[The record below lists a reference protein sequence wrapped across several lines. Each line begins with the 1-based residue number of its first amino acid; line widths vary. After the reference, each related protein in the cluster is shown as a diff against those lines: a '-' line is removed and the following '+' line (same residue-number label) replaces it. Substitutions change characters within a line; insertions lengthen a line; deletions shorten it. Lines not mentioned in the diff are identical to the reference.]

1 MYSGSVPARMRRKGS
16 HMLQLN
22 HIKKEYKTGDLVQKA
37 LDDVSLNLRDNE
49 FVAILGP
56 SGSGKTTLLN
66 VIGGLDRYDSGDLI
80 INGISTKKYT
90 DRDWDSYRNHT
101 IGFVFQSYNLIPHQ
115 TVLSNVELAL
125 TISGISGAERRSR
138 ATKALEQVGL
148 GDQLHKHPSEMSGGQ
163 MQRVAIARALVN
175 NPDILLAD
183 EPTGALDS
191 DTSIQVMEPLKEVAK
206 DRLVVMVTHNPELA
220 EQYAT
225 RIVRLR
231 DGVIQSDTAPFA
243 PDDSAQVPPV
253 HKNLGRSSMSPL
265 TALAL
270 SFNNLLTKKTRTLL
284 TAFAG
289 SIGIIGIALI
299 LSLSAGVSNYIQEME
314 RSTLSEYPLQL
325 STTGVDLA
333 ALLDPESYTS
343 AVANNTNVGA
353 TSASSTPEG
362 MVTVRELLSQL
373 TEDNSSVNDLASL
386 KKYLD
391 SSECTIS
398 EDAASIEYT
407 YGTVPLIYRQNKD
420 GTVRQIFPDSSL
432 SALNNTTSAAGIVSS
447 MTNQSVFTE
456 MAEEPS
462 LYEDQYDVKAGRWP
476 ESYNEAVLVLNSD
489 GSISDYAL
497 YILGIEDD
505 SVMMRFLQEYAKNKN
520 TQAPTGYGT
529 YPYDTFVGLKYKI
542 VTSSDYYVYDEE
554 RQIWRNRSDDE
565 AYVEQLVENS
575 PDLTIVG
582 VVQPRADASSTILPI
597 GVAYTHALTYY
608 AIDHAAESEVVKQQL
623 ADPEVNVLTGERFD
637 ADQRETDLDISSLF
651 SVDTDML
658 KDAFQFDA
666 SKLQFDLS
674 GAFDLQDGSFDFSS
688 ILDPSAFQLDLSDLD
703 LSDIDMSDVELPDMD
718 ALDLSQLFADMDLS
732 VSEDALQSL
741 MKKIMNGYKRYIIGN
756 GILNLDKI
764 GFSSYMESDQF
775 KQLLSESMGDLLDTT
790 GLQEQFTASLQQNL
804 QGIMTSYLQSYSE
817 QLSQK
822 LGEALQTKLTAAIQ
836 TQMSTV
842 MQQLMTQLTTQF
854 SQQIQSAIQNNIAQ
868 LSSQV
873 EDALKIDPTVFQ
885 SAVQVNMS
893 TDDLVDLVKMNLQS
907 STTSYGSVLGALG
920 YSDYAKPGSIWIYPK
935 SFEAKNRIVDSLNA
949 YNAAMRA
956 QGEEDKVIVFS
967 DTVGTLM
974 SAVTKIVD
982 MVSNVLVAFVAISLA
997 VSSIMIGVITYIS
1010 VLERRKEIGI
1020 LRAIGASKHNVSEVF
1035 NAETFIIGMC
1045 SGVIGVGLCLLLL
1058 IPGNMLIHS
1067 IAGTT
1072 SVTAVL
1078 PPKAALVLIVL
1089 ATLLTILGG
1098 LIPARSAAKCN
1109 PVTALRSE

>member
-1 MYSGSVPARMRRKGS
+1 
-16 HMLQLN
+16 MLQLN

-191 DTSIQVMEPLKEVAK
+191 DTSIQVMELLKEVAK

-343 AVANNTNVGA
+343 AVADNTNVGT

-674 GAFDLQDGSFDFSS
+674 GAFDLQDGSFDVSS

-741 MKKIMNGYKRYIIGN
+741 MKKIMNGYKRYIISN

>member
-1 MYSGSVPARMRRKGS
+1 
-16 HMLQLN
+16 MLQLN

-191 DTSIQVMEPLKEVAK
+191 DTSIQVMELLKEVAK

-314 RSTLSEYPLQL
+314 RSTLSEYPLQI

-333 ALLDPESYTS
+333 ALLDPGSYTS

-391 SSECTIS
+391 SDECTIS
-398 EDAASIEYT
+398 EDAASIEYS
-407 YGTVPLIYRQNKD
+407 YGIAPLIYRQNKD

-432 SALNNTTSAAGIVSS
+432 SVLNNTTSAAGIVSS

-741 MKKIMNGYKRYIIGN
+741 MKKIMNGYKRYIISN

-893 TDDLVDLVKMNLQS
+893 TDDLMDLVKMNLQS
-907 STTSYGSVLGALG
+907 STTSYSSVLGALG

>member
-1 MYSGSVPARMRRKGS
+1 
-16 HMLQLN
+16 MLQLN

-191 DTSIQVMEPLKEVAK
+191 DTSIQVMELLKEVAK

-231 DGVIQSDTAPFA
+231 DGVIQSDTAPFT

-314 RSTLSEYPLQL
+314 RSTLSEYPLQI

-333 ALLDPESYTS
+333 ALLDPGSYTS

-391 SSECTIS
+391 SDECTIS
-398 EDAASIEYT
+398 EDAASIEYS
-407 YGTVPLIYRQNKD
+407 YGIAPLIYRQNKD

-520 TQAPTGYGT
+520 TKAPTGYGT

-741 MKKIMNGYKRYIIGN
+741 MKKIMDGYKRYIISN

-907 STTSYGSVLGALG
+907 STTSYSSVLGALG

-1035 NAETFIIGMC
+1035 NAETFIIGMV

>member
-1 MYSGSVPARMRRKGS
+1 
-16 HMLQLN
+16 MLQLN

-191 DTSIQVMEPLKEVAK
+191 DTSIQVMELLKEVAK

-253 HKNLGRSSMSPL
+253 HKNLGHSSMSPL

-314 RSTLSEYPLQL
+314 RSTLSEYPLQI

-333 ALLDPESYTS
+333 ALLDPGSYTN

-391 SSECTIS
+391 SDECTIS
-398 EDAASIEYT
+398 EDAASIEYS
-407 YGTVPLIYRQNKD
+407 YGIAPLIYRQNKD

>member
-1 MYSGSVPARMRRKGS
+1 
-16 HMLQLN
+16 MLQLN

-191 DTSIQVMEPLKEVAK
+191 DTSIQVMELLKEVAK

-231 DGVIQSDTAPFA
+231 DGVIQSDTAPFT

-343 AVANNTNVGA
+343 AVADNTNVGT

-542 VTSSDYYVYDEE
+542 VTNSDYYVYDEE

-608 AIDHAAESEVVKQQL
+608 AIDHAAKSEVVKQQL

-741 MKKIMNGYKRYIIGN
+741 MKKIMNGYKRYIISN

-974 SAVTKIVD
+974 SAVTRIVD
-982 MVSNVLVAFVAISLA
+982 MVSNVLVAFVAISLV

-1078 PPKAALVLIVL
+1078 PPKAALILIVL

>member
-1 MYSGSVPARMRRKGS
+1 
-16 HMLQLN
+16 MLQLN

-191 DTSIQVMEPLKEVAK
+191 DTSIQVMELLKEVAK

-231 DGVIQSDTAPFA
+231 DGVIQSDTAPFT

-343 AVANNTNVGA
+343 AVADNTNVGT

-597 GVAYTHALTYY
+597 GVAYTHALTNY

-637 ADQRETDLDISSLF
+637 ADQRKTDLDISSLF

-658 KDAFQFDA
+658 KDSFQFDA

-674 GAFDLQDGSFDFSS
+674 GAFDLQDGSFDVSS

-974 SAVTKIVD
+974 SAVTRIVD
-982 MVSNVLVAFVAISLA
+982 MVSNVLVAFVAISLV

-1078 PPKAALVLIVL
+1078 PPKAALILIVL

>member
-1 MYSGSVPARMRRKGS
+1 
-16 HMLQLN
+16 MLQLN

-191 DTSIQVMEPLKEVAK
+191 DTSIQVMELLKEVAK

-231 DGVIQSDTAPFA
+231 DGVIQSDTAPFT

-343 AVANNTNVGA
+343 AVADNTNVGT

-391 SSECTIS
+391 SNECTIS

-542 VTSSDYYVYDEE
+542 VTNSDYYVYDEE

-608 AIDHAAESEVVKQQL
+608 AIDHAAKSEVVKQQL

-741 MKKIMNGYKRYIIGN
+741 MKKIMNGYKRYIISN

-822 LGEALQTKLTAAIQ
+822 LGEALQTKLTTAIQ

-1078 PPKAALVLIVL
+1078 PPKAALILIVL

>member
-1 MYSGSVPARMRRKGS
+1 
-16 HMLQLN
+16 MLQLN

-191 DTSIQVMEPLKEVAK
+191 DTSIQVMELLKEVAK

-253 HKNLGRSSMSPL
+253 HKNLGHSSMSPL

-314 RSTLSEYPLQL
+314 RSTLSEYPLQI

-333 ALLDPESYTS
+333 ALLDPGSYTS

-391 SSECTIS
+391 SDECTIS
-398 EDAASIEYT
+398 EDAASIEYS
-407 YGTVPLIYRQNKD
+407 YGIAPLIYRQNKD

-520 TQAPTGYGT
+520 TQAPTGYVT

-907 STTSYGSVLGALG
+907 STTSYSSVLGALG

>member
-191 DTSIQVMEPLKEVAK
+191 DTSIQVMELLKEVAK

-253 HKNLGRSSMSPL
+253 HKNLGHSSMSPL

-314 RSTLSEYPLQL
+314 RSTLSEYPLQI

-333 ALLDPESYTS
+333 ALLDPGSYTS

-391 SSECTIS
+391 SDECTIS
-398 EDAASIEYT
+398 EDAASIEYS
-407 YGTVPLIYRQNKD
+407 YGIAPLIYRQNKD

-432 SALNNTTSAAGIVSS
+432 SVLNNTTSAAGIVSS

-907 STTSYGSVLGALG
+907 STTSYSSVLGALG

>member
-1 MYSGSVPARMRRKGS
+1 
-16 HMLQLN
+16 MLQLN

-191 DTSIQVMEPLKEVAK
+191 DTSIQVMELLKEVAK

-231 DGVIQSDTAPFA
+231 DGVIQSDTAPFT

-314 RSTLSEYPLQL
+314 RSTLSEYPLQI

-333 ALLDPESYTS
+333 ALLDPGSYTS
-343 AVANNTNVGA
+343 AVADNTNVGA

-391 SSECTIS
+391 SDECTIS
-398 EDAASIEYT
+398 EDAASIEYS
-407 YGTVPLIYRQNKD
+407 YGIAPLIYRQNKD

-505 SVMMRFLQEYAKNKN
+505 SVMMRFLQEYAKNKD

-542 VTSSDYYVYDEE
+542 VTNSDYYVYDEE

-597 GVAYTHALTYY
+597 GVAYPHALTYY
-608 AIDHAAESEVVKQQL
+608 AIDHAAKSEVVKQQL

-674 GAFDLQDGSFDFSS
+674 GAFDLQDGSFDVSS

-741 MKKIMNGYKRYIIGN
+741 MKKIMNGYKRYIISN

-873 EDALKIDPTVFQ
+873 EGALKIDPTVFQ

-982 MVSNVLVAFVAISLA
+982 MVSNVLVAFVAISLV

>member
-1 MYSGSVPARMRRKGS
+1 
-16 HMLQLN
+16 MLQLN

-191 DTSIQVMEPLKEVAK
+191 DTSIQVMELLKEVAK

-314 RSTLSEYPLQL
+314 RSTLSEYPLQI

-333 ALLDPESYTS
+333 ALLDPGSYTS
-343 AVANNTNVGA
+343 AVADNTNVGA

-391 SSECTIS
+391 SDECTIS
-398 EDAASIEYT
+398 EDAASIEYS
-407 YGTVPLIYRQNKD
+407 YGIAPLIYRQNKD

-505 SVMMRFLQEYAKNKN
+505 SVMMRFLQEYAKNKD

-542 VTSSDYYVYDEE
+542 VTNSDYYVYDEE

-597 GVAYTHALTYY
+597 GVAYPHALTYY
-608 AIDHAAESEVVKQQL
+608 AIDHAAKSEVVKQQL

-674 GAFDLQDGSFDFSS
+674 GAFDLQDGSFDVSS

-741 MKKIMNGYKRYIIGN
+741 MKKIMNGYKRYIISN

-817 QLSQK
+817 QLIQK
-822 LGEALQTKLTAAIQ
+822 LGEALQTKLTAAVQ

>member
-1 MYSGSVPARMRRKGS
+1 
-16 HMLQLN
+16 MLQLN

-191 DTSIQVMEPLKEVAK
+191 DTSIQVMELLKEVAK

-253 HKNLGRSSMSPL
+253 HKNLGHSSMSPL

-314 RSTLSEYPLQL
+314 RSTLSEYPLQI

-333 ALLDPESYTS
+333 ALLDPGSYTS

-391 SSECTIS
+391 SDECTIS
-398 EDAASIEYT
+398 EDAASIEYS
-407 YGTVPLIYRQNKD
+407 YGIAPLIYRQNKD

-432 SALNNTTSAAGIVSS
+432 SVLNNTTSAAGIVSS

-790 GLQEQFTASLQQNL
+790 GLQDQFTASLQQNL

-907 STTSYGSVLGALG
+907 STTSYSSVLGALG